1 MPLPSPSLPLFLSP
15 LPSFHT
21 HTHTHAYTHAH
32 THTKLMALIG
42 EHMSKSHL
50 VNGAVVSRRKKGDR
64 IALWTSKKNKKANLD
79 IWCVQSA
86 LVDLLSMNYQ
96 LITLSILL
104 SLPLFP
110 SLPPSLPPFTLL
122 PLTPHSKGFI
132 KVLSL
137 ACQVEATELPNFIQQ
152 LAENQNGLSLVYMH
166 HTDSLRSGT
175 SYQNDA
181 RISLREHVDVS

>member
-1 MPLPSPSLPLFLSP
+1 MAFESDCHSLPLPSPSSSLLSLPFT
-15 LPSFHT
+15 HT
-21 HTHTHAYTHAH
+21 HTHTHACTHARTH

-104 SLPLFP
+104 SPPLFP
-110 SLPPSLPPFTLL
+110 SLPPSLHPPPPYPTQQGVHQGAV
-122 PLTPHSKGFI
+122 TCMSSG
-132 KVLSL
+132 SNR
-137 ACQVEATELPNFIQQ
+137 AT
-152 LAENQNGLSLVYMH
+152 
-166 HTDSLRSGT
+166 
-175 SYQNDA
+175 
-181 RISLREHVDVS
+181 